1 MASPLQALKTSLAL
15 GMSLR
20 VPSSSVS
27 KRRKDILGPRPR
39 ISEGF
44 PNYSGARNS
53 PVEEV
58 KAILGVLFDAIVN
71 DRKMQELHRLL
82 LAEPT
87 RVPELV
93 DHYSENFAEPVFS
106 KINTMS
112 EDGVVKKMFSSKA
125 PQIARVVM
133 ILPAGAIVS

>member
-1 MASPLQALKTSLAL
+1 
-15 GMSLR
+15 
-20 VPSSSVS
+20 
-27 KRRKDILGPRPR
+27 
-39 ISEGF
+39 
-44 PNYSGARNS
+44 
-53 PVEEV
+53 
-58 KAILGVLFDAIVN
+58 
-71 DRKMQELHRLL
+71 MQELHRLL